1 MKRRFLLD
9 VVVAQGAA
17 IFQLLTSKD
26 QALLVRRNAL
36 LVLDLGLD
44 VVNRV
49 RRLDFKGDGFACQG
63 LHKDLHFRWRKA
75 KVKPVL
81 CGPCFIHCGSV
92 ANRGENSAERKF
104 LCASK
109 K

>member
-1 MKRRFLLD
+1 MQRRFLLD
-9 VVVAQGAA
+9 VVVAQGTT
-17 IFQLLTSKD
+17 ILQLLTSKD

-63 LHKDLHFRWRKA
+63 LDEDLHTTT
-75 KVKPVL
+75 
-81 CGPCFIHCGSV
+81 
-92 ANRGENSAERKF
+92 ET
-104 LCASK
+104 
-109 K
+109 